1 MALKDVLIVMEQI
14 GLTDVILPFVLVF
27 TVIFGVLQ
35 KSKVLGVYEGNKP
48 KTNLNA
54 MVAFVIA
61 FFVLIMIQTLQVIT
75 WLTRYAALLAV
86 AFVFVGLLV
95 AMVGAR
101 MHLRTPVMLIA
112 LFLIGLALVQ
122 SLAWAGVLSDE
133 PTRILILIL
142 LGVAIIA
149 FGGWAVLGW
158 GRERPKKDEKP
169 KEKKKP
175 EAEPAEEGEENPPV
189 IQISPA
195 EMQEILK
202 KRAKKK

>member
-35 KSKVLGVYEGNKP
+35 KSKVLGVYEGGKP

-95 AMVGAR
+95 AMAGAR
-101 MHLRTPVMLIA
+101 MHLRTPVMLVA
-112 LFLIGLALVQ
+112 LFLIGMVLVQ
-122 SLAWAGVLSDE
+122 SLAWSGVLNTE
-133 PTRILILIL
+133 ATRALTLVL
-142 LGVAIIA
+142 LGAALI
-149 FGGWAVLGW
+149 AVLGW
-158 GRERPKKDEKP
+158 LFFGWGKEKSKKHEEKP
-169 KEKKKP
+169 KEKGKKVL
-175 EAEPAEEGEENPPV
+175 AGEIPPGG
-189 IQISPA
+189 
-195 EMQEILK
+195 EKELT
-202 KRAKKK
+202 